1 MAIFLGTWQKQEERK
16 LMRAKIKKAPVAK
29 VGKQPKS
36 KKIEV
41 PAVKTAKKELSKAEK
56 KLSLAKAALIVA
68 RKKGIKK

>member
-1 MAIFLGTWQKQEERK
+1 MK
-16 LMRAKIKKAPVAK
+16 AKIKKAPVAK
-29 VGKQPKS
+29 LGKQPKS

-68 RKKGIKK
+68 KRKGKKK